1 MTVLKSLSG
10 TVWSKILALKSHHM
24 DADHWKER
32 EWENKMV
39 DMEVI
44 KWRFTFRMSVFSV
57 IEDKTGTDKKEC
69 KL

>member
-1 MTVLKSLSG
+1 
-10 TVWSKILALKSHHM
+10 M

-69 KL
+69 KP